1 MTAPDKIWATE
12 DAENFGEDKFH
23 TAHGPMK
30 GLTEYT
36 RTSLAQAAVA
46 AAYEAAAQVAGNRW
60 AARKEHAA
68 HLYEMDY
75 PEAKIDSKIV
85 SGKADEA
92 EMIAS
97 HIRALATPDQS
108 AALAAKRA
116 ATVTVKPLVWV
127 QSHLASWN
135 DDWHTV
141 PTAYSIRYADENG
154 WKWSTCS
161 GFGYCHSAEAAKA
174 AAQADYD
181 ARIRAAITIA
191 SGASPGTITLPRAE
205 VKALMEA
212 AEAGLHRDNCPSVEF
227 SGGQCDCGR
236 DDVLAALATL
246 QERMK

>member
-1 MTAPDKIWATE
+1 MTDTPTPQITPEQRAELVGWLRKPYDCTHGE
-12 DAENFGEDKFH
+12 DATDMSAAADQLEADSITIATL
-23 TAHGPMK
+23 TA
-30 GLTEYT
+30 E
-36 RTSLAQAAVA
+36 RDAAQA
-46 AAYEAAAQVAGNRW
+46 ELSSKEDII
-60 AARKEHAA
+60 ARLTA
-68 HLYEMDY
+68 
-75 PEAKIDSKIV
+75 
-85 SGKADEA
+85 
-92 EMIAS
+92 
-97 HIRALATPDQS
+97 ALATPDQI
-108 AALAAKRA
+108 AALAADRA

-154 WKWSTCS
+154 WKWSTCG

-181 ARIRAAITIA
+181 ARIRAAITIT
-191 SGASPGTITLPRAE
+191 SGASPDTIPLPRAE
-205 VKALMEA
+205 VEALMEA

-227 SGGQCDCGR
+227 AGGQCDCGR